1 MIDPTD
7 KQTKSFPLP
16 YDRRLSLPDVVQGF
30 APPGTPFAGSLIRR
44 AGVAALDLP
53 GLPKGLGIQKAG
65 GAIYRDAPRG
75 VTLNTD
81 ERSSFIV
88 IRHANSCIYR
98 DASRIIIPCPASME
112 MPQ

>member
-1 MIDPTD
+1 M
-7 KQTKSFPLP
+7 
-16 YDRRLSLPDVVQGF
+16 PDVVQGF